1 MITPENY
8 EGWLMRYAD
17 GELTAAERRQ
27 VEAFLAEHP
36 DLREELDEVSSVRVA
51 PLVATMPGKERLL
64 HREPAGVWR
73 RVAAAAA
80 LLVVAGT
87 TLFFLNRPAEGEMIA
102 ATAPVASPT
111 APLQASPTTPL
122 PASPLAP
129 LPQER
134 GVDSLVDSPAAI
146 ARPASPQATEK
157 YLAEAATDAPHN
169 PEKLEKLERLDNLVE
184 LERLERL
191 DNLAKLDSPDTL
203 EAPPAPAPRPTATLG
218 IVVEDARLASNPWRQ
233 LLAFND

>member
-36 DLREELDEVSSVRVA
+36 DLREELDEVSSVRVT

-64 HREPAGVWR
+64 RREPAGVWR
-73 RVAAAAA
+73 RVAAAVA

-102 ATAPVASPT
+102 E
-111 APLQASPTTPL
+111 L
-122 PASPLAP
+122 PASTDTPASPPAP

-134 GVDSLVDSPAAI
+134 GVDSLIDSPAAL
-146 ARPASPQATEK
+146 ARPASPQAAKE
-157 YLAEAATDAPHN
+157 YLAEAATDAPHSPEN
-169 PEKLEKLERLDNLVE
+169 PEKLERLDNLVE
-184 LERLERL
+184 LERLENL
-191 DNLAKLDSPDTL
+191 ENLAKLDSPDTL
-203 EAPPAPAPRPTATLG
+203 EAPPVLAPRPTATLG